1 MQGITI
7 HLPHGF
13 HVYVVF
19 VFPSPAENKL
29 FPKNL
34 GISKPLPLRAN
45 RNNPSLQL
53 HTNSQDTYAHWL
65 DASWGDFR

>member
-1 MQGITI
+1 MQGIII

-19 VFPSPAENKL
+19 VSPSAAENKL

-34 GISKPLPLRAN
+34 GISKPVPLRAN
-45 RNNPSLQL
+45 RNNPSL
-53 HTNSQDTYAHWL
+53 
-65 DASWGDFR
+65 